1 MRLNSFRLQKTEMVM
16 DIKNLAQLYKNELL
30 ENVVPFWENYSK
42 DEEFGGYFT
51 FLDRE
56 GNVFDTDKF
65 IWCSAT

>member
-1 MRLNSFRLQKTEMVM
+1 M